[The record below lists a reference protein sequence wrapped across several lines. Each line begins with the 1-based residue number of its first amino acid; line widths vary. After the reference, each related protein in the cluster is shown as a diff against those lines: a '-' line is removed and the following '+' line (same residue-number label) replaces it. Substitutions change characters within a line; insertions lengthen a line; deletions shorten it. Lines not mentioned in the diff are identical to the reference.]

1 MKCLAMYRWRDG
13 RPAWD
18 TAPPRDVAS
27 GWTGP
32 SWDTRIGPSL
42 DVTHTERGE
51 VLGMA
56 PSPPL
61 LLEAVRSAPF
71 PPAPG
76 RLNLHYSNLGD
87 EGARV
92 LGSALQVLGGFPK
105 LRLSAI
111 GLSSCGISAAGFAY
125 ITRSLRRGFQ
135 GDGLRVLN
143 VSGNCALGNEGIVLL
158 GSVLP
163 CTLQVL
169 HFGGTGCGNEGMIA
183 VCGAL
188 PPMSESLQTLSCI
201 NNPNIAEAGWLA
213 LGTALSHMRSLRSL
227 QAEGCSGMG
236 CAGAVALSLGI
247 PRAPQLHLLN
257 LHACAIGDEGA
268 CALASVLPLCRLTE
282 VEEMLS
288 QLLDEVQARIA
299 ADAAEQTRR
308 EAAAAAERAAEVTRQ
323 ALAASRQRQAD
334 EELAASAQPQTS
346 AWRRVLWAKGRR
358 LFTKAG
364 ATPEQAQQL
373 QIPPDGVWTEKNRV
387 RVLDHSGAACWQCD
401 GCGGW
406 PDWSKHCVECVSTLD
421 EAGNAWLQQQ
431 QSAEEAKAARGSRL
445 EQLQPEPEPA
455 DVVDTAFR
463 IRAAVDA
470 NLAHFEHWFGA
481 FEDAQDKDDR
491 GWETSVVLH
500 PPPAPAL
507 AASASK
513 TYPVR
518 AQTTVFV
525 AAHRRRPATS
535 GSASDVDPGPSR
547 QKETGTQQAQVDVC
561 IDCGCTDFW
570 AERLRTTLTS
580 GAVWESTT
588 YCFACVSEPRYRCFC
603 FIACVRVLATSSCTG
618 LNRQAYTTLTSGF
631 AAG

>member
-1 MKCLAMYRWRDG
+1 
-13 RPAWD
+13 
-18 TAPPRDVAS
+18 
-27 GWTGP
+27 
-32 SWDTRIGPSL
+32 
-42 DVTHTERGE
+42 
-51 VLGMA
+51 MA

-92 LGSALQVLGGFPK
+92 LGSALQVLGGFPQ

-111 GLSSCGISAAGFAY
+111 GLCSCGISADGFAY
-125 ITRSLRRGFQ
+125 IARGLRRGFQ

-143 VSGNCALGNEGIVLL
+143 VSGNCGLGNEGIALL

-188 PPMSESLQTLSCI
+188 PPMSESLQTLSCV
-201 NNPNIAEAGWLA
+201 NNPDIAEAGWLA
-213 LGTALSHMRSLRSL
+213 LGAALSHLRSLRSL

-236 CAGAVALSLGI
+236 CAGAVALSRGV

-257 LHACAIGDEGA
+257 LHGCAIGDEGA
-268 CALASVLPLCRLTE
+268 CALAAVLPLCRLTE
-282 VEEMLS
+282 VEETLS
-288 QLLDEVQARIA
+288 QLLDQVQARIV
-299 ADAAEQTRR
+299 ADAADQARQA
-308 EAAAAAERAAEVTRQ
+308 AAAAAEHAAEVTRR
-323 ALAASRQRQAD
+323 ALEASRQRQA
-334 EELAASAQPQTS
+334 EEVLAASAQPQTS
-346 AWRRVLWAKGRR
+346 AWRRSLWKKGRR
-358 LFTKAG
+358 LFAKDG
-364 ATPEQAQQL
+364 AEPEQALQL
-373 QIPPDGVWTEKNRV
+373 QAPPDGVWTEKHRV
-387 RVLDHSGAACWQCD
+387 RVLDQSGAACWQCD

-406 PDWSKHCVECVSTLD
+406 PDWSTHCAECVSTLD

-431 QSAEEAKAARGSRL
+431 QSVEEAKDARRSRL

-455 DVVDTAFR
+455 CVVDTAFQ
-463 IRAAVDA
+463 IRAAVDT
-470 NLAHFEHWFGA
+470 NLPHFEQWFGA
-481 FEDAQDKDDR
+481 FEDALGKDER
-491 GWETSVVLH
+491 GWETSVVLD

-513 TYPVR
+513 TYPER

-525 AAHRRRPATS
+525 AAHRRRPPADGS
-535 GSASDVDPGPSR
+535 GLDANPGPSR

-561 IDCGCTDFW
+561 ADCGCTDFW

-588 YCFACVSEPRYRCFC
+588 YCFACVSEPQYCLL
-603 FIACVRVLATSSCTG
+603 ID
-618 LNRQAYTTLTSGF
+618 
-631 AAG
+631 